1 MEHVQVQCTS
11 YSYSSNC
18 YPAEAPGSSAA
29 LPLDTADGN
38 DMYMQLK
45 ALLHQM
51 EADDESSASDS
62 FSFPSPASSSEE

>member
-18 YPAEAPGSSAA
+18 YPAEAPAGSSAA
-29 LPLDTADGN
+29 LPLDTADGD

-51 EADDESSASDS
+51 EVDDESSASDS
-62 FSFPSPASSSEE
+62 EE